1 VASVVEV
8 SGELAG
14 CFDAGGAAAADDD
27 AFGCGEF
34 GVDRC
39 ESCGGV
45 CVGTVEGKEVGVRGG
60 AGCDDQSVVRNC
72 LRLGRV

>member
-34 GVDRC
+34 GVDGC
-39 ESCGGV
+39 ESGDGV
-45 CVGTVEGKEVGVRGG
+45 CVRPVEGER
-60 AGCDDQSVVRNC
+60 
-72 LRLGRV
+72 RLECAEEPVATTRAW